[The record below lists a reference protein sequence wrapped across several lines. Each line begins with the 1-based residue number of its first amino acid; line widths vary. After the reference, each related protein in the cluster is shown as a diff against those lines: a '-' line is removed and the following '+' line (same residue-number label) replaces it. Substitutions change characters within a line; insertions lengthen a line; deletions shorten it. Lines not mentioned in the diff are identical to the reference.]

1 MSSKVD
7 LLCNQ
12 LSEDQINQINLGLRG
27 AQPINNSIEVDEPDV
42 DNGKMASYSQVVSG
56 NNATKMIIEMIQMNK
71 IINVMNKV
79 IPNPNIRQMKM

>member
-42 DNGKMASYSQVVSG
+42 DNGKMASY
-56 NNATKMIIEMIQMNK
+56 TKIIIEMIQMNK
-71 IINVMNKV
+71 IINIMNKA

>member
-12 LSEDQINQINLGLRG
+12 LSGDQINQINLGFRG

-42 DNGKMASYSQVVSG
+42 NNGKMASYSQVVSG
-56 NNATKMIIEMIQMNK
+56 NNYHLLPFKFQRLLTKFIVQ
-71 IINVMNKV
+71 VCV
-79 IPNPNIRQMKM
+79 TQTHLHL

>member
-27 AQPINNSIEVDEPDV
+27 EPINNSIEVDEPDV

>member
-27 AQPINNSIEVDEPDV
+27 ARPINNSIEVDEPDV
-42 DNGKMASYSQVVSG
+42 NNGKMASYSQVVSG